1 MSGLRQ
7 AQPALAVRET
17 AIPGLL
23 VLDLPLHGDDRGWFK
38 ENWQRA
44 KMTALGLPDFG
55 PVQHSIAFN
64 TSAGVTRGFHA
75 EPWDKLVSVASGRI
89 FGAWVDLRAG
99 VGFGRLVTV
108 ELGPETAV
116 FVPRGVANS
125 YQTLEHRTVYSYL
138 VNEHWSSESLAEYTY
153 LNLADPSTAVAWP
166 IPLAE
171 ATISAAD
178 AAHPQ
183 LQDVRPMPPLR
194 TVIVG
199 ANGQLGRALRNL
211 LPDAEAVDLPEF
223 DCADPAAVAAYPW
236 RGVGTIINAA
246 AYTAVDA
253 AETEQ
258 GRRDAWRANVT
269 GVANLCRAAAA
280 HRLTLVHISSDY
292 VFDGTA
298 ELHTED
304 ELFSPLGVYGQ
315 TKAAG
320 DALVAQLPRHY
331 LVRTSWVIGEGRN
344 FVRTMAELAAKGVS
358 PSVVDDQFGRLTFT
372 STLAAGIVHLLD
384 SSAAHGT
391 YNLTNDGP
399 SRSWA
404 ELAGLVFALAGRDPS
419 DVRRVSTAD
428 YGQGKQL
435 APRPRHSTLE
445 LGRIKATGFRV
456 PDADAELAAYL
467 ATGRAGG

>member
-1 MSGLRQ
+1 MSE
-7 AQPALAVRET
+7 LAVRT
-17 AIPGLL
+17 TQIPGLL

-55 PVQHSIAFN
+55 PVQHSVAHN
-64 TSAGVTRGFHA
+64 TAAGVTRGFHA
-75 EPWDKLVSVASGRI
+75 EPWDKLVSIAAGRV

-99 VGFGRLVTV
+99 AGFGRVVTV

-125 YQTLEHRTVYSYL
+125 YQTLDHGTVYSYL
-138 VNEHWSSESLAEYTY
+138 VNEHWSPDSLAEYTY
-153 LNLADPSTAVAWP
+153 LNLADPTVAIAWP

-183 LQDVRPMPPLR
+183 LQDVRPMAPLR

-199 ANGQLGRALRNL
+199 ANGQLGRALQRL
-211 LPDAEAVDLPEF
+211 LPEAELLDLPDF
-223 DCADPAAVAAYPW
+223 DCTDAATVDAYPW

-253 AETEQ
+253 AETDD
-258 GRRDAWRANVT
+258 GRRACWASNVT

-280 HRLTLVHISSDY
+280 HRARFVHVSSDY
-292 VFDGTA
+292 VFDGSA
-298 ELHTED
+298 ELHGED
-304 ELFSPLGVYGQ
+304 EGFSPLGVYGQ

-320 DALVAQLPRHY
+320 DALVGQLPRHY
-331 LVRTSWVIGEGRN
+331 LVRTSWVIGDGRN
-344 FVRTMAELAAKGVS
+344 FVRTMADLAAKGVS

-372 STLAAGIVHLLD
+372 ADLAAGIVHLLGSD
-384 SSAAHGT
+384 APYGT
-391 YNLTNDGP
+391 YNLSNEGP
-399 SRSWA
+399 VQSWCDIARDVFELCGRSREDVTGTSTDA
-404 ELAGLVFALAGRDPS
+404 YSAGKLVS
-419 DVRRVSTAD
+419 
-428 YGQGKQL
+428 
-435 APRPRHSTLE
+435 PRPRHSTLD
-445 LGRIKATGFRV
+445 LAKITAAGFAPVTAGERLR
-456 PDADAELAAYL
+456 EYL
-467 ATGRAGG
+467 AQPETP